1 MQSPS
6 INCNRNCSEKMTPR
20 PVINKKCNLSPLY
33 RKAKNLSFFCLC
45 TAERLLW
52 PAEWETKSNAFCMS
66 HLYMNANK
74 NHFSSTDILT
84 HALLFSDALRIL
96 FFLADEKCRVDSSH
110 QLLIGCVDVR
120 KDCFSVNC
128 KCNHD

>member
-20 PVINKKCNLSPLY
+20 PVINKKMQFITVVSESEKSL
-33 RKAKNLSFFCLC
+33 FFCLC
-45 TAERLLW
+45 IAERLLW

-84 HALLFSDALRIL
+84 HALLFSDALRTL
-96 FFLADEKCRVDSSH
+96 FLADEKCRVDFSH